1 MLSIAT
7 SERITG
13 ALFLA
18 LLGVFGSTLT
28 LGITDS
34 RAEAFDTTFQDLAE
48 SQGRYLANVVVC
60 TQAAC
65 LSSHLPSLRIWRS
78 GRMDLPWLC

>member
-34 RAEAFDTTFQDLAE
+34 RAEAFDTTFGNYSE
-48 SQGRYLANVVVC
+48 F
-60 TQAAC
+60 
-65 LSSHLPSLRIWRS
+65 
-78 GRMDLPWLC
+78 